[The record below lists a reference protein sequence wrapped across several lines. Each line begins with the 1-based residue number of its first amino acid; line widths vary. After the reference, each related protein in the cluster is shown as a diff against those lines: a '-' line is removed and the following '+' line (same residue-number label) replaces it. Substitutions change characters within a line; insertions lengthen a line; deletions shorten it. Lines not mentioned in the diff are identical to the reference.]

1 MREVQTDLIISVVL
15 ENSSLFNFRKYKKK
29 KMALKKLVIFKNL
42 YLSKQMQKVYDKE
55 EVVHVHKF
63 EDADSNRRNDL
74 FHL

>member
-15 ENSSLFNFRKYKKK
+15 ENSSLFNFRKYKK

>member
-1 MREVQTDLIISVVL
+1 MKTALFLIS
-15 ENSSLFNFRKYKKK
+15 ENTTK

-55 EVVHVHKF
+55 EFVHVHKF